1 MKPINEA
8 NRFIHGAFVLTVT
21 TVIVKIIGFLFT
33 IPLANMLGA
42 DGMGYF
48 YSSYDIYN
56 MLTVLATAG
65 LPVAVSRMISEAA
78 QKKQTAN
85 INRIYKVALIS
96 FSIVGIVVSLLMFF
110 GANQWAAFI
119 KNPNSSLAIR
129 ALSIT
134 AFFAFIMSALRGYFQ
149 GHSDM
154 IPTAISQIIEAL
166 SKLIIGCSLA
176 YYIMKTS
183 ANFITGAAG
192 AILGVSIGAVLAT
205 VLLLFYKRRY
215 NIKYYNS
222 VDGEVTR
229 TDKNFLIELIK
240 ISIPI
245 SLGASVMSIV
255 NFFDMTLIMRQ
266 LQDVLHYTGERA
278 NWLYGAYGNA
288 KKIFNLPAA
297 FIIPFSV
304 SIIPAL
310 TSAITRDDKDQIRTN
325 LVSVFKYPMMI
336 SFPAGIGL
344 AMLSY
349 PILSIIYF
357 TKPEEVIAGAPLL
370 SVLGI
375 AVILN
380 SIVVITNAILQSY
393 KKVNF
398 SMFAMI
404 VGAVFKLLLN
414 WQLIGIENI
423 NIMGA
428 PIATCVCYA
437 VIAIMNLIYLH
448 KFIPPKSRVI
458 KNILLITLASV
469 IMGAVAY
476 VLYSFSTNFIGV
488 RTSGILSIMVGAVIY
503 LILILTFKIVTISE
517 LKSIFNKKTLN

>member
-1 MKPINEA
+1 MKQINEA
-8 NRFIHGAFVLTVT
+8 NRFIHGAFILTVT

-33 IPLANMLGA
+33 IPLANLLGA

-78 QKKQTAN
+78 EKKQSAN
-85 INRIYKVALIS
+85 ISRIYKIALIS
-96 FSIVGIVVSLLMFF
+96 FSAVGLVISLMMFF
-110 GANQWAAFI
+110 GADQWSAFI
-119 KNPNSSLAIR
+119 KNPNASLAIR

-134 AFFAFIMSALRGYFQ
+134 SFFAFVMSALRGYFQ

-154 IPTAISQIIEAL
+154 IPTAVSQVIEAM
-166 SKLIIGCSLA
+166 SKLVIGCTLA
-176 YYIMKTS
+176 YYVMKIS
-183 ANFITGAAG
+183 GDFMIGAAS

-215 NIKYYNS
+215 NKNYYN
-222 VDGEVTR
+222 DITDEVTR
-229 TDKNFLIELIK
+229 TDKDILIELVK

-245 SLGASVMSIV
+245 ALGASVMSIV

-266 LQDVLHYTGERA
+266 LQDTLGYTGERA
-278 NWLYGAYGNA
+278 NWLYGTYGNA

-310 TSAITRDDKDQIRTN
+310 TSAITRDDKEQIKNN

-336 SFPAGIGL
+336 SFPAGFGL
-344 AMLSY
+344 MTLAY

-357 TKPEEVIAGAPLL
+357 SRPDEVEAGTPLL
-370 SVLGI
+370 AILGF

-414 WQLIGIENI
+414 WGLIGIESV

-428 PIATCVCYA
+428 PIATCACYA
-437 VIAIMNLIYLH
+437 VIAVMNILYLR
-448 KFIPPKSRVI
+448 KLIPPKSRVL
-458 KNILLITLASV
+458 KNLALIALASG
-469 IMGAVAY
+469 IMGGCAY
-476 VLYSFSTNFIGV
+476 GLYNITERFINAKIACVLTIMIAALIYFVCIILFKVVTKAE
-488 RTSGILSIMVGAVIY
+488 ILSM
-503 LILILTFKIVTISE
+503 LSR
-517 LKSIFNKKTLN
+517 KKKA

>member
-1 MKPINEA
+1 MKQINEA
-8 NRFIHGAFVLTVT
+8 NRFIHGAFILTIT

-33 IPLANMLGA
+33 IPLANLLGA

-65 LPVAVSRMISEAA
+65 LPVAVSSLISEAA
-78 QKKQTAN
+78 EKKQPAN

-96 FSIVGIVVSLLMFF
+96 FSAVGLVISLLMFF
-110 GANQWAAFI
+110 GADQWAAFI
-119 KNPNSSLAIR
+119 KNPNASLAIR

-134 AFFAFIMSALRGYFQ
+134 SFFAFIMSALRGYFQ

-154 IPTAISQIIEAL
+154 IPTAISQVIEAL
-166 SKLIIGCSLA
+166 SKLVIGCTLA

-183 ANFITGAAG
+183 GDFITGAAS

-205 VLLLFYKRRY
+205 IILFFYKRRY
-215 NIKYYNS
+215 NKNYYH
-222 VDGEVTR
+222 DITDKITR
-229 TDKNFLIELIK
+229 TDKDILLELVK

-245 SLGASVMSIV
+245 ALGASVMSIV

-266 LQDVLHYTGERA
+266 LQDTLGYTGERA

-304 SIIPAL
+304 SILPAL
-310 TSAITRDDKDQIRTN
+310 TAAITRDDKDQIRTN
-325 LVSVFKYPMMI
+325 LVLVFKYPMMI
-336 SFPAGIGL
+336 SFPAGFGL
-344 AMLSY
+344 MTLAY

-357 TKPEEVIAGAPLL
+357 RPDEVEAGTPLL
-370 SVLGI
+370 AILGL

-393 KKVNF
+393 KRVNF
-398 SMFAMI
+398 SMFAMV

-414 WQLIGIENI
+414 WWLIGIESV

-428 PIATCVCYA
+428 PIATCACYG
-437 VIAIMNLIYLH
+437 VIAVMNILYLR
-448 KFIPPKSRVI
+448 KLIPPKSRVI
-458 KNILLITLASV
+458 KNLALITLASG
-469 IMGAVAY
+469 IMGGCAFGLYNIAERFINAKIAC
-476 VLYSFSTNFIGV
+476 VLTIMIAAAIYLVCIILFKVVTKAELLS
-488 RTSGILSIMVGAVIY
+488 ILSR
-503 LILILTFKIVTISE
+503 
-517 LKSIFNKKTLN
+517 KKKA

>member
-1 MKPINEA
+1 MKQINEA
-8 NRFIHGAFVLTVT
+8 TRFIHGAFILTVT
-21 TVIVKIIGFLFT
+21 TAIVKIIGFLFT

-65 LPVAVSRMISEAA
+65 LPVAVSRMISETT
-78 QKKQTAN
+78 QKNQPAN
-85 INRIYKVALIS
+85 INRIYKIALIS
-96 FSIVGIVVSLLMFF
+96 FSLVGLVISLLMFF
-110 GANQWAAFI
+110 GADQWAAFI
-119 KNPNSSLAIR
+119 KNPGASLAIR

-134 AFFAFIMSALRGYFQ
+134 SFFAFTMSALRGYFQ

-154 IPTAISQIIEAL
+154 IPTAVSQVIEAL
-166 SKLIIGCSLA
+166 SKLVIGCSLA

-183 ANFITGAAG
+183 GNYMTGAAS

-205 VLLLFYKRRY
+205 IILFFYKRKYNKRY
-215 NIKYYNS
+215 YHDITDK
-222 VDGEVTR
+222 VTR
-229 TDKNFLIELIK
+229 TDKDILLELVK

-245 SLGASVMSIV
+245 ALGASVMSIV

-266 LQDVLHYTGERA
+266 LQDTLGYTGERA
-278 NWLYGAYGNA
+278 NWLYGTYGNA

-304 SIIPAL
+304 SILPAL
-310 TSAITRDDKDQIRTN
+310 TSAITRDDKDQIRNN

-336 SFPAGIGL
+336 SFPAGFGL
-344 AMLSY
+344 ITLAY

-357 TKPEEVIAGAPLL
+357 SRPDEVTAGTPLL
-370 SVLGI
+370 AVLGL

-380 SIVVITNAILQSY
+380 SLVVITNAVLQSY

-398 SMFAMI
+398 SMFAMFI
-404 VGAVFKLLLN
+404 GAGCKLLLN
-414 WQLIGIENI
+414 WGLIRIESV

-428 PIATCVCYA
+428 PIATCACYA
-437 VIAIMNLIYLH
+437 VIALLNILYLR
-448 KFIPPKSRVI
+448 KLIPPKSKVI
-458 KNILLITLASV
+458 KNLALITLASG
-469 IMGAVAY
+469 IMGGSAY
-476 VLYSFSTNFIGV
+476 VMYNIAERFINAKIAG
-488 RTSGILSIMVGAVIY
+488 
-503 LILILTFKIVTISE
+503 IVTIMIAALIYLALIIIFKVVTKAE
-517 LKSIFNKKTLN
+517 LVSMLSRKRS